1 MNAGVVPR
9 YDLPNAAPEPL
20 RLVQRFVNTVDEE
33 HGREWWP
40 TPEALT
46 GWFREHGIAADALDE
61 DDLRQAYE
69 LRAALQALLRGNNG
83 GDAGSEARNVVN
95 EAARTLRLRLDG
107 SLRIVAADAFGHV
120 LAVAFEAMLDGGWS
134 RLKACRQ
141 CGWAF
146 YDYSRN
152 RSGSWC
158 SMQICGNRLKTRSYR
173 RRKRG
178 AR

>member
-1 MNAGVVPR
+1 VPR

-20 RLVQRFVNTVDEE
+20 RLVQRFVNTVDHE

-40 TPEALT
+40 TPEVFAAWLAEHALP
-46 GWFREHGIAADALDE
+46 ADAIGPV
-61 DDLRQAYE
+61 DLRAALE
-69 LRAALQALLRGNNG
+69 LRSALQALLLANNG
-83 GDAGSEARNVVN
+83 GEPGPDAVAILNRA
-95 EAARTLRLRLDG
+95 AARLTLHLDDGGTLRVGGDD
-107 SLRIVAADAFGHV
+107 AALARV
-120 LAVAFEAMLDGGWS
+120 LAVALEAMLDGSWA

-158 SMQICGNRLKTRSYR
+158 SMQICGNRLKTRAYR
-173 RRKRG
+173 RRK
-178 AR
+178 AAP

>member
-1 MNAGVVPR
+1 MNGGVVPR

-40 TPEALT
+40 TPAALAA
-46 GWFREHGIAADALDE
+46 WLEEHRLAGSADLE
-61 DDLRQAYE
+61 DARE
-69 LRAALQALLRGNNG
+69 LRASLQGLLRANNG
-83 GDAGSEARNVVN
+83 GEASDQAIAGVD
-95 EAARTLRLRLDG
+95 EAARELRLRLDRG
-107 SLRIVAADAFGHV
+107 GVRIEGDGPLGRI
-120 LAVAFEAMLDGGWS
+120 LAVAFDAMLDGSWA
-134 RLKACRQ
+134 RLKTCRQ

-158 SMQICGNRLKTRSYR
+158 SMQICGNRLKTRAYR
-173 RRKRG
+173 RRKRSAG
-178 AR
+178 